1 MRPFLHR
8 GQPPAK
14 GILHVE
20 QRQPA
25 TTRLNANGQ
34 AEQVSDM
41 RGYWHGQHHASDERT
56 ARRVLIARL
65 GRRQFLKQIKERRRA
80 AQ

>member
-1 MRPFLHR
+1 MRK

-14 GILHVE
+14 GILHTE
-20 QRQPA
+20 QRTPA
-25 TTRLNANGQ
+25 IARPGLGGPLT
-34 AEQVSDM
+34 DP
-41 RGYWHGQHHASDERT
+41 RGYWLGQHSATPERR

>member
-1 MRPFLHR
+1 MRPFLYQ

-25 TTRLNANGQ
+25 VTRLDAHGRP
-34 AEQVSDM
+34 EQVSDM
-41 RGYWHGQHHASDERT
+41 RGYWLGQHRATEERKS
-56 ARRVLIARL
+56 RRALVAHL